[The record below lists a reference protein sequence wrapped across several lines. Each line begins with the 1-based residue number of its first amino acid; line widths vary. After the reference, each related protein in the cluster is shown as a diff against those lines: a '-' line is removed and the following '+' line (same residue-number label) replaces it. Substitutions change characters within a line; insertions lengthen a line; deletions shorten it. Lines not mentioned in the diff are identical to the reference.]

1 MESPLKKFLPFGK
14 KKNDAATSTTANEV
28 SQANGAKEYPNG
40 MIASR
45 FFAAVDR
52 SAKMQA
58 PAIRTYVEKLT
69 SKHPEMSVDQK
80 QEMLDKH
87 FTNLLTGTGAGTGG
101 IAAIPGLGTLLS
113 IGAIGGESLLVLEA
127 CGLYALAS
135 AHLHGIDIDD
145 EEKRRSIVL
154 LSVSGAD
161 DNELVGALSQ
171 GSTMASV
178 KSLRGVTKA
187 PKKELPMINGVL
199 GKLALRQMRK
209 TFAKGMFRKIM
220 PFGVGLVLGVTA
232 NRAIAKTM
240 IEQVHRFVA
249 EAAPQSQPNIPTA

>member
-1 MESPLKKFLPFGK
+1 MESPLKKFLPF
-14 KKNDAATSTTANEV
+14 KKNSDAKSSATADETVRNSGAN
-28 SQANGAKEYPNG
+28 QYPDG

-58 PAIRTYVEKLT
+58 PAIRSYVDKVTAKHADKSVGEKQLI
-69 SKHPEMSVDQK
+69 
-80 QEMLDKH
+80 LDKH

-101 IAAIPGLGTLLS
+101 VAAVPGLGTLLS

-145 EEKRRSIVL
+145 EEHRRAIVL
-154 LSVSGAD
+154 LTVSGAD
-161 DNELVGALSQ
+161 NNEIVSALSQ
-171 GSTMASV
+171 GSTLASV

-187 PKKELPMINGVL
+187 PRKELPMINGAL
-199 GKLALRQMRK
+199 GKLALRRMRK

-220 PFGVGLVLGVTA
+220 PFGIGVVLGVTA
-232 NRAIAKTM
+232 NRSIAKTM
-240 IEQVHRFVA
+240 IQHVHRFLA
-249 EAAPQSQPNIPTA
+249 EASTQASTAEN